1 MGDEGSALGAVFLAA
16 IEKKLDLTWVSKYN
30 MPYWGPSYDQDETLS
45 VLQKNKDKVFFKD
58 LNSNWT
64 KEAASKILDNKII
77 AIFQGKMEFGP
88 RALGNR
94 SILANVTDPDMK
106 IKINTNIKKR
116 PQFQPFCPAVLEEDR
131 KDLFLNSYQHKYMA
145 TAFLMKDKYRN
156 IYPSAVHIDGTARP
170 QFVEKNDN
178 ENLFKILKYLKESL
192 NHGIVINTSFN
203 LHGRSMVMKPQDAID
218 DFLSCNLDYLY
229 LNGYEVKKI

>member
-1 MGDEGSALGAVFLAA
+1 
-16 IEKKLDLTWVSKYN
+16 
-30 MPYWGPSYDQDETLS
+30 
-45 VLQKNKDKVFFKD
+45 
-58 LNSNWT
+58 
-64 KEAASKILDNKII
+64 
-77 AIFQGKMEFGP
+77 
-88 RALGNR
+88 
-94 SILANVTDPDMK
+94 
-106 IKINTNIKKR
+106 
-116 PQFQPFCPAVLEEDR
+116 
-131 KDLFLNSYQHKYMA
+131 MA